1 MDRIAHA
8 QSHSTLHGF
17 FFKKSFDR
25 LSASDIFAVLC
36 SPLLT
41 FQITRPPAREADQ
54 IGNTS
59 HRDCGKEL
67 ASNLHCA
74 LPLADKKFHTQ
85 S

>member
-1 MDRIAHA
+1 MDRIARA
-8 QSHSTLHGF
+8 QSPSALHGF

-25 LSASDIFAVLC
+25 LSVSDIFAGLC

-41 FQITRPPAREADQ
+41 FQNTRPPVWEADQ

-59 HRDCGKEL
+59 HRDCGKAL
-67 ASNLHCA
+67 ASNLPWA

-85 S
+85 P